1 MLSQF
6 FSPYCIS
13 QWKNLDSRV
22 RNLPSIGTFKRA
34 TFDFIRPVPTPVF
47 KINRLSGFI
56 FLTWLRVD
64 FSHLH
69 EHKLRDGFLDVVHP
83 ICSCRTNPVE
93 NTKHYLLHCSNFA
106 NQHTVLFDD
115 LRNIGI
121 SCGPLDSSSLSRMLL
136 FSNHKFSDN
145 VNIIMLLL
153 NLFNQP
159 IVLVDLFMINI
170 TPSIFYFRFIF
181 SAYFIMAC
189 GDTAFSL

>member
-6 FSPYCIS
+6 FSPYCIP
-13 QWKNLDSRV
+13 QWKNLDSCI

-34 TFDFIRPVPTPVF
+34 TFDFIHPVPTPMF

-56 FLTWLRVD
+56 FLSWLRVG

-69 EHKLRDGFLDVVHP
+69 EHKFRHGFLDIVHP
-83 ICSCRTNPVE
+83 ICSCRTNAVE
-93 NTKHYLLHCSNFA
+93 NTKHYLLHYSNFA

-115 LRNIGI
+115 LPNIDI
-121 SCGPLDSSSLSRMLL
+121 NYGPLDSSSLSRMLL
-136 FSNHKFSDN
+136 FSNPKFSDN
-145 VNIIMLLL
+145 VNSGIMMPLL

-170 TPSIFYFRFIF
+170 TPCIFYFRFIF
-181 SAYFIMAC
+181 LAYFI
-189 GDTAFSL
+189 F